1 LFQPIEE
8 NYRPGIDAEIAPSVR
23 IAVEYVANIGDQ
35 PVVKIATRGVSA
47 GLQSTCGLH
56 HSKPKLHIQTSQPAD
71 VSRSLLFALAVR
83 SVPLNHHAI
92 DPPALDVGK
101 LAYYLIWIIGTI
113 AHIHV
118 VRATVDRGE
127 VRQDDGLRVRIQKT
141 ANGRL
146 TYIAG
151 SCIAV

>member
-1 LFQPIEE
+1 M
-8 NYRPGIDAEIAPSVR
+8 AEWWTASRAAGAALTLPEAFR
-23 IAVEYVANIGDQ
+23 LG
-35 PVVKIATRGVSA
+35 AT
-47 GLQSTCGLH
+47 
-56 HSKPKLHIQTSQPAD
+56 
-71 VSRSLLFALAVR
+71 
-83 SVPLNHHAI
+83 
-92 DPPALDVGK
+92 
-101 LAYYLIWIIGTI
+101 IWIIGTI